1 MIDKLSRN
9 PWLLAGAFVLS
20 ALLGAALFAGGQ
32 RLAGGEGDTAKMEEV
47 VRNYL
52 LTHPE
57 ILPEA
62 MEKLQEKEYAK
73 AIAPNRKA
81 METPYRGAEWGNPKG
96 DVTVVAFLDYACG
109 YCRAS
114 LPALAELVKND
125 PKVRIVYRE
134 FPVLGDNSVLAARWA
149 LAAGEQGKFK
159 PFHEALY
166 AGGQISEAS
175 INAAAAKAG
184 LDMNLAKQT
193 IGTPRVETEIA
204 TNHRLAQSV
213 GGQGTPVWVIGDK
226 VIPGYV
232 EYSVLAEAVKK
243 ARARS

>member
-1 MIDKLSRN
+1 MIDRLTRN
-9 PWLLAGAFVLS
+9 PWLFAGAFVLS

-32 RLAGGEGDTAKMEEV
+32 RLAGGGADKTKIEQV

-52 LTHPE
+52 LEHPE

-81 METPYRGAEWGNPKG
+81 IETPYPGAEWGNAKG

-114 LPALAELVKND
+114 LPALAQLVKND

-149 LAAGEQGKFK
+149 LAAAEQGKFK

-166 AGGQISEAS
+166 AGGQVSEAS
-175 INAAAAKAG
+175 IAAAAATAG
-184 LDMNLAKQT
+184 LDVNRAKQALNA
-193 IGTPRVETEIA
+193 PRVETELA

-213 GGQGTPVWVIGDK
+213 GGTGTPVWVIGDK

-232 EYSVLAEAVKK
+232 EYSVLEAAVKK
-243 ARARS
+243 ARTRS